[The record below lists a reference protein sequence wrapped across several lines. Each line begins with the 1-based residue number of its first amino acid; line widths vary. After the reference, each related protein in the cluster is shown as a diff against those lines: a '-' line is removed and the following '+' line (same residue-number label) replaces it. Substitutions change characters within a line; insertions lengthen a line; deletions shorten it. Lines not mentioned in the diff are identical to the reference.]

1 VISYKEYSYKQ
12 NCFHQYYRVYILFT
26 CENEATA
33 AADDDEKVVMSQNMQ
48 IRPAFFLV
56 LILNTDPKYVNF
68 T

>member
-1 VISYKEYSYKQ
+1 MLQSL
-12 NCFHQYYRVYILFT
+12 YILFT

-33 AADDDEKVVMSQNMQ
+33 AADDDEIVVTSQNMQ
-48 IRPAFFLV
+48 IRPAFLLV